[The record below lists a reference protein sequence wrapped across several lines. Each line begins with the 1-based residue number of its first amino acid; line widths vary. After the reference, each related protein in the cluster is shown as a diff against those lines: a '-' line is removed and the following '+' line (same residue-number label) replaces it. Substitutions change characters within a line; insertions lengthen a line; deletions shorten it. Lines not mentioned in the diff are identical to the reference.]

1 MKVIILAGGY
11 GTRISEESMYKPKPM
26 LEVGGMPILWHI
38 MKLYSYYGF
47 NEFIICAGYKQHV
60 IKEWFAD
67 YFLHTSNIT
76 FDFTNG
82 RNDIIV
88 HNNVTEKWKVTV
100 VDTGLDTMTGGR
112 IKRIEPYIREEEFM
126 LTYGDG
132 VSNVDIRQLI
142 QYHKKRGKLATLTAF
157 NLNQRFGVLDL
168 DDNHMV
174 REFKEKSDSDSSLI
188 SAGFM
193 ILNKKVFDYIEG
205 DETVLELSPLA
216 QLAKEGQLTA
226 YIHDG
231 FWQCM
236 DTKREMDMLEKM
248 WENGQAPWKVW

>member
-1 MKVIILAGGY
+1 MKVVILAGGY

-26 LEVGGMPILWHI
+26 LEIGGMPILWHI

-60 IKEWFAD
+60 IKEWFAN

-76 FDFTNG
+76 FDFSDG
-82 RNDIIV
+82 KNDIIV

-112 IKRIEPYIREEEFM
+112 VKRIQSFIEDDDFM

-132 VSNVDIRQLI
+132 VSDVNINKLLK
-142 QYHKKRGKLATLTAF
+142 YHREQGYLATLTAF
-157 NLNQRFGVLDL
+157 NIKQRFGVLDI
-168 DDNHMV
+168 DENHIV
-174 REFKEKSDSDSSLI
+174 REFKEKSDDDSSLI

-193 ILNKKVFDYIEG
+193 VLNKEIFDLIDG
-205 DETVLELSPLA
+205 DLTVLEAGPLKRLA
-216 QLAKEGQLTA
+216 QRGQLSA
-226 YIHDG
+226 YIHNG

-236 DTKREMDMLEKM
+236 DTKREMDMLESM
-248 WENGQAPWKVW
+248 WDGGQAPWKLW